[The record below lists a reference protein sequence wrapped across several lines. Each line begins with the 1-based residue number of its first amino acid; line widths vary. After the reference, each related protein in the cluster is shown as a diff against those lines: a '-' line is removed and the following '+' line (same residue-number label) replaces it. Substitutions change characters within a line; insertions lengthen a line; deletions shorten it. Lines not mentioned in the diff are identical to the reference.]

1 MVLKVADRGEIP
13 PFIVMDVMHSA
24 AIRESQGND
33 VLHLEVGQPS
43 TKAPEKVISAA
54 KMALDADNLGYTPAL
69 GLLSLRQGIA
79 GHYKTWY
86 GLDIP
91 VERIVATKGSSAA
104 FVLSFMA
111 AFNPGDRVAMASPGY
126 PAYRNIL
133 TALGIEPVLVLTG
146 LEHRFQPTVALL
158 ETLKQPLDGLIIASP
173 SNPTGTMIND
183 KEMHEL
189 ATYCKEKEIRLI
201 SDEIYHGITY
211 EEKAVSALGSNI
223 DSLVI
228 NSFSKYFSM
237 TGWRLGWMVVP
248 NDLIR
253 PIECLAQNMFIS
265 PPTLSQLAA
274 TAAFQSY
281 AEAEENVKRYA
292 QNRSILMNEL
302 PSSGITKLAPA
313 DGAFYV
319 YADVANLTDDSVYFC
334 QKMLKNIGV
343 ACTPGLDFDP
353 DRGRVTIRFSFAGA
367 QCDMIDACQRIKTW
381 LKFS

>member
-43 TKAPEKVISAA
+43 TKAPERVISAA
-54 KMALDADNLGYTPAL
+54 KTALDADNLGYTPAL

-79 GHYKTWY
+79 EHYKTWY

-104 FVLSFMA
+104 FILSFMA

-146 LEHRFQPTVALL
+146 SEHRFQPTVALL
-158 ETLKQPLDGLIIASP
+158 EALNQPLDGLIIASP

-183 KEMHEL
+183 KEMYQL
-189 ATYCKEKEIRLI
+189 AIYCKEKEIRLI

-211 EEKAVSALGSNI
+211 EEKAVSALGADI
-223 DSLVI
+223 DLSLI
-228 NSFSKYFSM
+228 H
-237 TGWRLGWMVVP
+237 
-248 NDLIR
+248 I
-253 PIECLAQNMFIS
+253 
-265 PPTLSQLAA
+265 
-274 TAAFQSY
+274 
-281 AEAEENVKRYA
+281 
-292 QNRSILMNEL
+292 
-302 PSSGITKLAPA
+302 
-313 DGAFYV
+313 
-319 YADVANLTDDSVYFC
+319 
-334 QKMLKNIGV
+334 
-343 ACTPGLDFDP
+343 
-353 DRGRVTIRFSFAGA
+353 
-367 QCDMIDACQRIKTW
+367 
-381 LKFS
+381 